1 MGIEEWE
8 VSLLKSTSEFYLK
21 WSGEKLYVPNNYLI
35 IIKTSLENNQEIIE
49 NLLPKWQ
56 NKSVI

>member
-1 MGIEEWE
+1 M
-8 VSLLKSTSEFYLK
+8 KSTSEFHFK

-35 IIKTSLENNQEIIE
+35 IFKTSLENKQEIIE

-56 NKSVI
+56 NKSMI